1 MILADAFSEFFLGG
15 GDVENVVDD
24 LECEAEGLAESGELA
39 EKFWICSG
47 RHGAKA
53 EGTRDQGPGFC
64 TMDFDQFFEGDP
76 FFFRIQIEDLTGNQP
91 EAARG
96 MSEFGNEVGGGES
109 PVWFRPS
116 DGGKGLGQKPVP
128 RQNGDGFPKDAVIG
142 RASAPEIII
151 IHTGEIVMDE
161 GIGVN
166 AFDGAGGREGEGFGA
181 TSGPGC
187 RQAEDGA
194 EPFSSGK
201 QAVPHGLVDQRGV
214 GFCGNQP
221 VQGFFHD
228 GQAGFPIALGVHQTT
243 I

>member
-15 GDVENVVDD
+15 GDVENVIDD
-24 LECEAEGLAESGELA
+24 LEGEAEGLAESGELA

-53 EGTRDQGPGFC
+53 EGARDQGPGFC
-64 TMDFDQFFEGDP
+64 AMDFDQFFEGDP
-76 FFFRIQIEDLTGNQP
+76 FFFRIQIEDLTGNQS

-109 PVWFRPS
+109 PVWFCPS

-128 RQNGDGFPKDAVIG
+128 RQNGDGFPEDAVIG

-151 IHTGEIVMDE
+151 IHTGEIVMNE

-166 AFDGAGGREGEGFGA
+166 AFDGAGGRQGEGFGS

-187 RQAEDGA
+187 RQAEDGT

-214 GFCGNQP
+214 GFYGNQP
-221 VQGFFHD
+221 V
-228 GQAGFPIALGVHQTT
+228 
-243 I
+243 